1 MATPRPICAV
11 EDCSAPVLTL
21 ASGWCSRHYQRAKAH
36 GGDPLG
42 GRNANGTALAYFN
55 ENVMTTTTECKIWP
69 FLTIVNRYNSTRY
82 GRVWVDGKYRTT
94 HSLACAAFHGPRP
107 PRMDTCHLCGV
118 GLCFNGAHLKWGT
131 RQENMSH
138 QLWHGTRNWGDRNGQ
153 ARLTEAEAFNIR
165 SRYLTGT
172 AVDLLATEFGVS
184 EGHIK
189 AIGRGEKWKH
199 LV

>member
-1 MATPRPICAV
+1 VQRSRADRQPPL
-11 EDCSAPVLTL
+11 PVSD
-21 ASGWCSRHYQRAKAH
+21 A
-36 GGDPLG
+36 
-42 GRNANGTALAYFN
+42 
-55 ENVMTTTTECKIWP
+55 
-69 FLTIVNRYNSTRY
+69 RY
-82 GRVWVDGKYRTT
+82 
-94 HSLACAAFHGPRP
+94 
-107 PRMDTCHLCGV
+107 
-118 GLCFNGAHLKWGT
+118 
-131 RQENMSH
+131 
-138 QLWHGTRNWGDRNGQ
+138 LWHGTRNWGDRNGQ